1 MFVGT
6 GWSRPLAIL
15 DWTPISRT
23 MVAAVEACPSPLY
36 NHYDLGGYLIWF
48 VPTKSVFIDGR
59 QLPYPQEFVLEHF
72 QMERS
77 GDYRRVF
84 ARFNIRCA
92 VLPPTSP
99 VLTRLVADGWQV
111 QARDPR
117 WVVIQQR

>member
-1 MFVGT
+1 
-6 GWSRPLAIL
+6 
-15 DWTPISRT
+15 
-23 MVAAVEACPSPLY
+23 
-36 NHYDLGGYLIWF
+36 
-48 VPTKSVFIDGR
+48 
-59 QLPYPQEFVLEHF
+59 
-72 QMERS
+72 MERS
-77 GDYRRVF
+77 GDYRHVF